1 MSSSVRSVS
10 PRVPTHSGLP
20 GRCVRAAACALVA
33 ALVLVAAPAIASA
46 AVAAPVATTVSVLD
60 SSGAPLAGVQI
71 AYYGSGG
78 SWQPTQTT
86 GADGAVH
93 PSLTPGSYTFQA
105 TWYGG
110 SQQLSFAVD
119 ASHTTL
125 TFRTFDVSVPVT
137 DSHGSGITGAVQ
149 NVYGSTGSWVGNRT
163 TGATGVLH
171 YELLAGTYHFQ
182 ATYNGGS
189 QQQTLAVDASHASLT
204 FQTLDVSV
212 PVRRLGRRR
221 ASPASCR
228 TSTAR
233 PAAGW
238 ATDDRRHRRPALRA
252 AGRHV
257 PLPGDVQR
265 RLAAAAA
272 DGRCHAHRPDVHDL
286 RRGRA
291 PCSTR
296 RTPASP
302 AACRT
307 STARPAA
314 GSATARPA
322 RSGVAALRAARRLVP
337 LPGHVQR
344 RLAAA
349 GADRRCVAYH
359 ADVPHVRRRRLD
371 ARLRGGRHRG
381 CGRQLL
387 RLDRQLGR
395 EPHDRLDGRPAL
407 RAARRAT
414 PLPGDVQRR
423 LPAAAAGGR
432 RDAHRRSRSPRPT
445 SPSRCSTRRAPA
457 PRAPS
462 STSTGRPAAGWG
474 TGRPARPAS
483 ATTSCSPA
491 RTASRRRTTAARS
504 SWR

>member
-1 MSSSVRSVS
+1 MSSYVRSVS

-137 DSHGSGITGAVQ
+137 DSQGNGITGAVQ

-189 QQQTLAVDASHASLT
+189 QQQTLAVDASHTSLT

-212 PVRRLGRRR
+212 PVVDSAGTGI
-221 ASPASCR
+221 AGVVQNFYGSTGSWVGNR
-228 TSTAR
+228 TT
-233 PAAGW
+233 G
-238 ATDDRRHRRPALRA
+238 ATGVLQYEL
-252 AGRHV
+252 
-257 PLPGDVQR
+257 LPGTYHFQATYNGGSQQQTLAVDASHTSLTFQTLDVSVPVVDSQ
-265 RLAAAAA
+265 
-272 DGRCHAHRPDVHDL
+272 G
-286 RRGRA
+286 
-291 PCSTR
+291 
-296 RTPASP
+296 
-302 AACRT
+302 
-307 STARPAA
+307 A
-314 GSATARPA
+314 GI
-322 RSGVAALRAARRLVP
+322 SGV
-337 LPGHVQR
+337 VQNFY
-344 RLAAA
+344 
-349 GADRRCVAYH
+349 G
-359 ADVPHVRRRRLD
+359 
-371 ARLRGGRHRG
+371 
-381 CGRQLL
+381 
-387 RLDRQLGR
+387 
-395 EPHDRLDGRPAL
+395 
-407 RAARRAT
+407 
-414 PLPGDVQRR
+414 
-423 LPAAAAGGR
+423 
-432 RDAHRRSRSPRPT
+432 
-445 SPSRCSTRRAPA
+445 
-457 PRAPS
+457 
-462 STSTGRPAAGWG
+462 STGSWVGN
-474 TGRPARPAS
+474 
-483 ATTSCSPA
+483 
-491 RTASRRRTTAARS
+491 RTTGS
-504 SWR
+504 SGVL